1 MKHFLIKG
9 ALALACL
16 CVGTIPGI
24 AGEPVNVNASGVA
37 IEGYDPVAYF
47 TDSKAVK
54 GDGKF
59 QSSYNG
65 ATYDFASAEHK
76 ATFDKDP
83 VKYAPQFG
91 GFCAYGVA
99 QGHESRIDPNAF
111 QIVDGR
117 LLLQYSMGV
126 RDKFNQDKDG
136 NLKKAAANWPSL
148 VEKKGK

>member
-1 MKHFLIKG
+1 MKHIFLKG
-9 ALALACL
+9 ALALTLL
-16 CVGTIPGI
+16 CAGTVPGF
-24 AGEPVNVNASGVA
+24 ADEPVNVNASGVA

-54 GDGKF
+54 GDAKF
-59 QSSYNG
+59 QSSYQG
-65 ATYDFASAEHK
+65 AIYDFASAEHK
-76 ATFDKDP
+76 AIFDKDP

-99 QGHESRIDPNAF
+99 QGHTSPVDPNAF

-117 LLLQYSMGV
+117 LLMQYNVAV

-136 NLKKAAANWPSL
+136 NLKKATVNWPS
-148 VEKKGK
+148 VAEKKGQ